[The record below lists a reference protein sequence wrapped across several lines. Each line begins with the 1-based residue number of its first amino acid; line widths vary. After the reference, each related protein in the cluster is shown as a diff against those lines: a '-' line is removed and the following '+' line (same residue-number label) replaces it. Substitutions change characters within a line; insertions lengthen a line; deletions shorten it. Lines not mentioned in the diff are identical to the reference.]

1 VFGRLRHW
9 GAAHRLRLAH
19 PLGAIPALGRR
30 YRFIDCPW
38 PGSNETVFKSA
49 HGLVSGRH
57 AAGYG
62 SNARYVFDLSDLDAN
77 HLVLL
82 GGQDGHPGSP
92 AFLDQAELFRR
103 GEYLSLPLKPETA
116 RARFA
121 QSTVLR
127 PA

>member
-1 VFGRLRHW
+1 
-9 GAAHRLRLAH
+9 LRLAH
-19 PLGAIPALGRR
+19 PLGLVPVLGRR
-30 YRFIDCPW
+30 YRFLDWQW
-38 PGSNETVFKSA
+38 PGSNETVLKSA

-57 AAGYG
+57 AVGYG
-62 SNARYVFDLSDLDAN
+62 SNARYIFDMSDPDAN

-103 GEYLSLPLKPETA
+103 GEYVALPLSPETA
-116 RARFA
+116 RARFPHRTA
-121 QSTVLR
+121 LR